1 MTSKLQAISNAT
13 LGFLGL
19 NTQDSGVTLEQGYAT
34 KATNCIIDK
43 YGRLGSRKG
52 WTMIS
57 ATSSDLGSNPI
68 EAIYEF
74 KDVTGNTTVFSA
86 GNGKLFTGTST
97 LVRKSIYGPDSG
109 GPVALATQPT
119 FESNRW
125 QFCALAEGEGSSAE
139 SYAFAT
145 QAGEQM
151 LVWREGGH
159 SSGTYVWQQIGSTG
173 YGSTPSGFSTFDPD
187 CCHSAFGRVW
197 AAGTSTNKTTIFWSQ
212 LQNGAYF
219 SGTGSGLID
228 ISRYVGNNDEIVA
241 INSHHKYLI
250 VFCKNNIVVLD
261 NPTDPSTTLAVAD
274 VITGVGCYGRD
285 TVQQTGT
292 DIVFLSRS
300 GVRSLART
308 IQENSMPMRELSLN
322 IKDEFQTYID
332 GDTANNIRTVY
343 SERDAFYLITF
354 PSSSVT
360 VYFDLKQVLPNG
372 AARVTIWNNLVPKA
386 MHQAWNKTIYFGQ
399 PSGIG
404 YYTNYTDNGN
414 SYRMEYFTANTDFGQ
429 PFNLKLLKKCKVILI
444 AGNSQTVTIK
454 YGFDYS
460 TNYSSSQAAQEL
472 SIRISEYNVAEYGA
486 NGEYLPGVSTNL
498 PAEYGSGLAIV
509 EVPVNLGGTGKVLQF
524 GIESEI
530 NGAALSLQQFSVYV
544 NLGKLV

>member
-1 MTSKLQAISNAT
+1 MTSRLQAISNAT

-34 KATNCIIDK
+34 RATNCIIDK

-52 WTMIS
+52 WAMVS
-57 ATSSDLGSNPI
+57 ATSTDLGSNPI
-68 EAIYEF
+68 ESIFEF
-74 KDVTGNTTVFSA
+74 KDITGSTTVFSA

-97 LVRKSIYGPDSG
+97 LSWKKIYGPDSG
-109 GPVALATQPT
+109 GPVELATQPT
-119 FESNRW
+119 FTGNRW
-125 QFCALAEGEGSSAE
+125 QFCALAEGEGAAAE
-139 SYAFAT
+139 SYAFAA
-145 QAGEQM
+145 QNGDKM

-159 SSGTYVWQQIGSTG
+159 AGTFVWQQIGATG
-173 YGSTPSGFSTFDPD
+173 YGSIPSGVTTFDPD

-197 AAGTSTNKTTIFWSQ
+197 AAGISANKTTVFWSQ

-241 INSHHKYLI
+241 ISSHHKYLI
-250 VFCKNNIVVLD
+250 VFCKNNIVVIS
-261 NPTDPSTTLAVAD
+261 NPTDPNTTLAVAD
-274 VITGVGCYGRD
+274 VITGVGCFARD
-285 TVQQTGT
+285 SVQQTGT
-292 DIVFLSRS
+292 DIIFLSRS

-322 IKDEFQTYID
+322 IKDDFQTYIASES
-332 GDTANNIRTVY
+332 ANNIRSVY
-343 SERDAFYLITF
+343 SEKDAFYLITF
-354 PSSSVT
+354 PTSAVT
-360 VYFDLKQVLPNG
+360 VYFDLKQTLPNG
-372 AARVTIWNNLVPKA
+372 AARVTIWDNLIPKA
-386 MHQAWNKTIYFGQ
+386 MHQAWDKTVYFGQ
-399 PSGIG
+399 TSGIG

-429 PFNLKLLKKCKVILI
+429 PFNLKLLKKCKVILV

-454 YGFDYS
+454 YGFDYA
-460 TNYSSSQAAQEL
+460 TDFSSAQAAQEL
-472 SIRISEYNVAEYGA
+472 SIRISEYNIAEYGS
-486 NGEYLPGVSTNL
+486 NGKYKPTSTL
-498 PAEYGSGLAIV
+498 PAEYGAGVSIV
-509 EVPVNLGGTGKVLQF
+509 EIPINLGGAGKILQF

-530 NGAALSLQQFSVYV
+530 TGAALSLQQFSVYV